1 MSHPV
6 IVAAQEAF
14 RARVGDGATVSD
26 HTRNAQAICK
36 AWRAAVFDL
45 DPSRYSCEVSVA
57 PELEQRIDIYD
68 RRDSIAFEFKVSG
81 KNATAEFYRN
91 VVKALLWNERR
102 GDKLKKL
109 VFITEERWGRPY
121 LDASMP
127 KAYIAFVHKHH
138 NLAIELAYIRN
149 AAIAGTA

>member
-1 MSHPV
+1 MTHPV
-6 IVAAQEAF
+6 IAAAQQAF
-14 RARVGDGATVSD
+14 LARLADGATVSD

-36 AWRAAVFDL
+36 AWRAAVFDM
-45 DPSRYSCEVSVA
+45 DPSRYQCEVSVA

-68 RRDSIAFEFKVSG
+68 RKASFAFEFKVSG

-102 GDKLKKL
+102 ADKLRKL
-109 VFITEERWGRPY
+109 AFITEEKWGRPY

-127 KAYIAFVHKHH
+127 KAYVAFVQKHH
-138 NLAIELAYIRN
+138 DIAIEIAYVRG
-149 AAIAGTA
+149 A